1 MSTPSNAIV
10 YQPPAFRVY
19 EADAIDAGGEVN
31 RWLQG
36 WNGPVGESAIDVT
49 LGMAAPAVRALVTSS
64 EWESEFHSRV
74 AAGIIAAHLAGPPP
88 DIDVARPV
96 DEALDD
102 SVWGLSS
109 LMVDDRKTAVRSGA
123 LFGVK
128 VAYTVER
135 GSGFAAAWCGEI
147 KIRRVVAHTARGY
160 TTDPL
165 TPHSYRDLEN
175 RPLPGVH

>member
-1 MSTPSNAIV
+1 MSTPSNTVV

-19 EADAIDAGGEVN
+19 EADAIDAGGEVA

-49 LGMAAPAVRALVTSS
+49 LGMAAHAVRALVTSS
-64 EWESEFHSRV
+64 EWKSEFDSRI
-74 AAGIIAAHLAGPPP
+74 AAGIIAAHLDGPPP
-88 DIDVARPV
+88 GIDAAHRI

-109 LMVDDRKTAVRSGA
+109 LMVDDRKTPVRSGA

-128 VAYTVER
+128 VAYTIER
-135 GSGFAAAWCGEI
+135 GSGFAAAWRGEM
-147 KIRRVVAHTARGY
+147 KIGRVVPHTSRGY
-160 TTDPL
+160 ATNPL

-175 RPLPGVH
+175 RPLPDSH